1 MRPAAR
7 GQPAEHQ
14 RVTNAETGGPR
25 LRAARQLLLSY
36 LLLSYLLLGY
46 LLLSYLLLCRL
57 TICHHRL
64 LPQPHQRPV
73 TA

>member
-25 LRAARQLLLSY
+25 LRAARQ